1 MNCYQVKVSII
12 IRTLNEDRHLSDLLE
27 GIRSQITSFIE
38 VEVILVD
45 SGSTDDTICIAE
57 SYQCRIEHIRREE
70 FSFGR
75 SLNIGCEAASGDV
88 LVIVSGHCIPTNE
101 KWLANLLY
109 PLIAGNVAMVYGR
122 QIGDESSRFSECMI
136 FDKYFPAI
144 SQVPQEGFYCNN
156 ANSALL
162 RSVWQKHRFDEN
174 LTGLEDLYL
183 AKQLVGIGMKIGY
196 VADAVVFH
204 LHQESWSRI
213 RHRFE
218 REAFALQHIMPE
230 VHLDLIDIL
239 RYFMSSIAL
248 DSTRAFRRR
257 CFLKYLPSILMYRLM
272 QYWGSYRGNH
282 LHRKISNQRKD
293 RYFYPR

>member
-57 SYQCRIEHIRREE
+57 SYQCRIEHIGREE